1 MLLNTALVIIYVSI
15 EATKVERTD
24 CIFLDT
30 ELNSTSP
37 IRAVPATRRNPSGLK
52 NIRSPPIS
60 WILCPSKQPTFLV
73 IGVMAILLASFIL
86 DNL

>member
-1 MLLNTALVIIYVSI
+1 MLLNTALVITYESI
-15 EATKVERTD
+15 FAAKAEITD

-37 IRAVPATRRNPSGLK
+37 IRAVPATKRKPSGLK

-73 IGVMAILLASFIL
+73 IGVMAIEAEIFIS